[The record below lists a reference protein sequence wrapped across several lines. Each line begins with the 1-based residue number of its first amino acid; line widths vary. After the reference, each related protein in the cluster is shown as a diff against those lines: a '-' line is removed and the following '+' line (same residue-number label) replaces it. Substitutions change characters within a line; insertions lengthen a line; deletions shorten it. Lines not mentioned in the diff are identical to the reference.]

1 MRPAARQ
8 EGYVLPALR
17 RQAAAGPKEK
27 MDRISRIE
35 SQDQEIDRI
44 NMINKIKYETKVFL
58 NVSVSVFRSN
68 PVNLVNPVY
77 CF

>member
-44 NMINKIKYETKVFL
+44 NMINKIKYETKVF
-58 NVSVSVFRSN
+58 
-68 PVNLVNPVY
+68 
-77 CF
+77 